1 MTSGPP
7 GSKYFGT
14 ETAPSAPVFSDYAA
28 RRWCGV
34 QSPVPCEELES
45 CCDRDTRDLGSRTS
59 RRPGRRVDGRA
70 TPEPNRAEIRAAA
83 PSTCDDTEGPRS
95 VDQPLNSASFHSV
108 EGMHNVALVEH
119 GEQALDSAHRV
130 VLARCDIFRQDATC
144 IFHRAQY
151 RFLIGRVQT
160 ELLAQQS
167 RGLKRRP
174 ADSFQSFLCVMRG
187 GPSPVQRVSST
198 AASLRDKDMPLH
210 GPWLQALRLPIDRV
224 NVNAVQL
231 PGPRF
236 SIVSWSS
243 RIDCPTSEVIVQCSC
258 RSVDSRYR

>member
-45 CCDRDTRDLGSRTS
+45 CCDRDTRDLGSQTS
-59 RRPGRRVDGRA
+59 RRRRRCVDGRA
-70 TPEPNRAEIRAAA
+70 TPEPNGAEIRAAA
-83 PSTCDDTEGPRS
+83 QSTCDDTGGPRS
-95 VDQPLNSASFHSV
+95 IDQPLNSASFHSV

-144 IFHRAQY
+144 ILHRAQY

-160 ELLAQQS
+160 ELLAQQTES
-167 RGLKRRP
+167 SSGGRRI
-174 ADSFQSFLCVMRG
+174 R
-187 GPSPVQRVSST
+187 
-198 AASLRDKDMPLH
+198 
-210 GPWLQALRLPIDRV
+210 
-224 NVNAVQL
+224 
-231 PGPRF
+231 
-236 SIVSWSS
+236 SS
-243 RIDCPTSEVIVQCSC
+243 RPRQGKPGRARDLKSLCSAGAVPF
-258 RSVDSRYR
+258 RKHSR

>member
-70 TPEPNRAEIRAAA
+70 TLEPNRAEIRAAA

-144 IFHRAQY
+144 ILHRAQH

-160 ELLAQQS
+160 ELLAQQN
-167 RGLKRRP
+167 RELKQRP
-174 ADSFQSFLCVMRG
+174 ADSFQSIWCANRRSIAGTTRYLRCGIVARQGRAVAMGRG
-187 GPSPVQRVSST
+187 CKP
-198 AASLRDKDMPLH
+198 MC
-210 GPWLQALRLPIDRV
+210 DR
-224 NVNAVQL
+224 
-231 PGPRF
+231 PR
-236 SIVSWSS
+236 
-243 RIDCPTSEVIVQCSC
+243 QG
-258 RSVDSRYR
+258 